1 MDILKWMASL
11 ALGLWKMFLEP
22 RANRTEV
29 VAREAV
35 TAEVNLASERAS
47 DELVKKAD
55 AAVCAVDARSVS
67 VIAASDPNNRAE

>member
-1 MDILKWMASL
+1 MGWLVSL
-11 ALGLWKMFLEP
+11 ALGLWKEFLQP

-35 TAEVNLASERAS
+35 AAEVNLDAERAG

-55 AAVCAVDARSVS
+55 AAVRTVDACSVS
-67 VIAASDPNNRAE
+67 SIAKTDPNNRAG

>member
-1 MDILKWMASL
+1 MGWLVSL
-11 ALGLWKMFLEP
+11 VLGLWKLFLQP

-55 AAVCAVDARSVS
+55 AAVRSVDAVS
-67 VIAASDPNNRAE
+67 VCDIAKADPNNRAG

>member
-1 MDILKWMASL
+1 MGWLISL
-11 ALGLWKMFLEP
+11 VLGLWKTFLEP

-35 TAEVNLASERAS
+35 AAEVTLAAERAG
-47 DELVKKAD
+47 DDLVKKAD

-67 VIAASDPNNRAE
+67 DIAAFDPNNRAG

>member
-1 MDILKWMASL
+1 MGWLVSL
-11 ALGLWKMFLEP
+11 VLGLWKLFLQP

-55 AAVCAVDARSVS
+55 AAVRSVDAVS
-67 VIAASDPNNRAE
+67 VCDIAQTDPNNRAR

>member
-1 MDILKWMASL
+1 MGWLIQLV
-11 ALGLWKMFLEP
+11 LGLWKTFLEP

-35 TAEVNLASERAS
+35 AAEVNLAAERAG

-55 AAVCAVDARSVS
+55 AAVCAVDARGVS
-67 VIAASDPNNRAE
+67 DIAKADPNNRAG